1 MKRSD
6 GRLAYLLAAISAVG
20 PFCIDAYL
28 PSMPELSQVFGRPLP
43 VVQQTL
49 TAYMVPFALMTLWH
63 GAISDAVG
71 RRRVILVSMALFTL
85 ASLGCALAPTFEA
98 LLFFRALQ
106 GMTAGTGMVVGRA
119 IVRDLHQGPQAQKM
133 LSLVSVVFAVAP
145 SVAPVVG
152 GWLQHWFGWRSVFLF
167 MAAFA
172 AAVWL
177 WCQAALPES
186 LPADKRQ
193 PFAPGYLARSYFQAL
208 THGRFM
214 EAVFA
219 LALGFSGF
227 FVYVLSA
234 PTFLMTHLELRETEF
249 LWLFAPIT
257 VGMLVGASASG
268 RLAGVLSPR
277 RTVALGFASMA
288 FSVGANLAVTLLLPP
303 RVPWSVLPMFF
314 YSLGFSLSVP
324 SLTLMALDLFPRQR
338 GLAASC
344 QSFVQSMG
352 NAANAAFFAPLLWAT
367 PLRLAAGSATFFG
380 LGAVAVALHLVTG
393 RDEPVAAVEAPS
405 RQPS

>member
-6 GRLAYLLAAISAVG
+6 GQLAYLLAAISSVG

-49 TAYMVPFALMTLWH
+49 TAYMAMFAIMTLWH

-71 RRRVILVSMALFTL
+71 RRRVILVSMALFAL
-85 ASLGCALAPTFEA
+85 ASVGCALAPSFEA

-133 LSLVSVVFAVAP
+133 LSLVTLVFAVAP
-145 SVAPVVG
+145 SVAPVIG
-152 GWLQHWFGWRSVFLF
+152 GWLQHFFGWRSVFFF

-172 AAVWL
+172 VAVFVWAYL
-177 WCQAALPES
+177 TLPES
-186 LPADKRQ
+186 LPREQRQ
-193 PFAPGYLARSYFQAL
+193 PFAPGYLLRTYFRAL
-208 THGRFM
+208 THVRFM
-214 EAVFA
+214 AAVFG

-234 PTFLMTHLELRETEF
+234 PVFLMTHLHLHETEF
-249 LWLFAPIT
+249 LWLFGPIT
-257 VGMLVGASASG
+257 AGMLIGAWGSG
-268 RLAGVLSPR
+268 RLAGEISTG
-277 RTVALGFASMA
+277 RTVVLGFATM
-288 FSVGANLAVTLLLPP
+288 GLAVAINLVVTLALEPG
-303 RVPWSVLPMFF
+303 VPWSVASMFF
-314 YSLGFSLSVP
+314 YALGFSLATP
-324 SLTLMALDLFPRQR
+324 SLTLMALDLFPQQR

-367 PLRLAAGSATFFG
+367 PLRLSLGSAAFFALAG
-380 LGAVAVALHLVTG
+380 IAVALHLLTG
-393 RDEPVAAVEAPS
+393 TPDPAA
-405 RQPS
+405 

>member
-6 GRLAYLLAAISAVG
+6 GQLAYLLAAISAVG

-43 VVQQTL
+43 IIQQTL
-49 TAYMVPFALMTLWH
+49 TAYMAPFALMTLWH

-71 RRRVILVSMALFTL
+71 RRLVILVSMALFTL
-85 ASLGCALAPTFEA
+85 ASLGCALSPSFEA
-98 LLFFRALQ
+98 LLVFRALQ

-133 LSLVSVVFAVAP
+133 LSLVSVVFAIAP
-145 SVAPVVG
+145 SVAPVIG
-152 GWLQHWFGWRSVFLF
+152 GWLQHFLGWRSVFFF
-167 MAAFA
+167 MAAFS
-172 AAVWL
+172 AVVFV
-177 WCQAALPES
+177 WCHLALPES
-186 LPADKRQ
+186 LAPEHRQ
-193 PFAPGYLARSYFQAL
+193 PFAPGYLARTYFKAL
-208 THGRFM
+208 THARFM

-234 PTFLMTHLELRETEF
+234 PVFLMQHLHLHETEF

-257 VGMLVGASASG
+257 AGMLIGASASG
-268 RLAGVLSPR
+268 RLAGVVSPG
-277 RTVALGFASMA
+277 RTVVLGFAAMGFAVVS
-288 FSVGANLAVTLLLPP
+288 NLVIALAMEP
-303 RVPWSVLPMFF
+303 RVPWSVASMFF
-314 YSLGFSLSVP
+314 YALGFSLAVP
-324 SLTLMALDLFPRQR
+324 SLTLMALDLFPKQR

-352 NAANAAFFAPLLWAT
+352 NVANAAFFAPLLWAT
-367 PLRLAAGSATFFG
+367 PLRLAVGSGAFFALAGV
-380 LGAVAVALHLVTG
+380 GAVLHLVTG
-393 RDEPVAAVEAPS
+393 GAEQRS
-405 RQPS
+405 